1 MEKLVLST
9 VLVNQILAYLTTK
22 PFQEVH
28 QFINDVHKEAQQ
40 QEPTNG
46 NQVHTEGN

>member
-9 VLVNQILAYLTTK
+9 VLVNQILAYLATK

-28 QFINDVHKEAQQ
+28 QFINDVHKEAQAQ
-40 QEPTNG
+40 QPTPETPN
-46 NQVHTEGN
+46 V